1 MAQRIIVYTTPLCRP
16 CEQLKAYL
24 RAHDV
29 AFDIK
34 DLLMDD
40 AAADLLESRN
50 IRSTPALQIDDEIYA
65 GPQLAPQNIDVLLG
79 L

>member
-16 CEQLKAYL
+16 CERLKAYL
-24 RAHDV
+24 TAHDV
-29 AFDIK
+29 DFDVK
-34 DLLMDD
+34 DLLMDE

-50 IRSTPALQIDDEIYA
+50 IRSTPALQIGDQIYA
-65 GPQLAPQNIDVLLG
+65 GPQLTPQNVDELLG

>member
-24 RAHDV
+24 KAHDV
-29 AFDIK
+29 EFDVK
-34 DLLMDD
+34 DLLMDE

-50 IRSTPALQIDDEIYA
+50 IRSTPALQIGDEIYA
-65 GPQLAPQNIDVLLG
+65 GPQLAPQNVDKLLG